1 MWVVVPASVGGVLV
15 VVVVAP
21 PPPVSLADGS
31 SSRASSRAS
40 SSESETGP
48 MSIMLR
54 LSSKMSES
62 SSDEE
67 AGSEEGARDETGAG
81 ADAVG
86 GAGASAVSFD
96 ESAARA
102 RSPGEDFNSPG
113 VCFVSSDGPVSFEG
127 SVWAAGDGCDSVAT
141 GANSS
146 WTSASRTTA
155 MFGSGRTGGRDG
167 GGGVADARV
176 ALTTASAI
184 ASTSSRSMAFDGED
198 SGGVVT
204 FAWRNDPNPADG

>member
-1 MWVVVPASVGGVLV
+1 
-15 VVVVAP
+15 
-21 PPPVSLADGS
+21 
-31 SSRASSRAS
+31 
-40 SSESETGP
+40 

-67 AGSEEGARDETGAG
+67 AGSEEGARDEIGDNTPLAER
-81 ADAVG
+81 ALRRFRSTNPRRAR
-86 GAGASAVSFD
+86 
-96 ESAARA
+96 AARGGFQLA
-102 RSPGEDFNSPG
+102 RRVFR
-113 VCFVSSDGPVSFEG
+113 FVRRSGILRGFG
-127 SVWAAGDGCDSVAT
+127 LGRRRGCDSVAT
-141 GANSS
+141 GANPS

-167 GGGVADARV
+167 GGGVMDARV